1 MAGGAGG
8 PPTDPL
14 PSRGHSHVSSRGA
27 PWASASGTMLQPPP
41 GPPQWRAP
49 SRPPEV
55 SPKERCAPGG
65 GGCCARCRLLG
76 NSSSCFH
83 LPGAV
88 LSRQAAVVSATRER
102 VLHPTA
108 APRPRETPAAW
119 PWVSPGGVALQRH
132 TFWPGGLEPNPEQTG
147 TVNVFTYLTWLG
159 FFFFPRQKSH
169 LTSYRVEQGSLTA
182 LCPKSFSEAPGP
194 GLPGQRHT
202 SGWLWSGREEP
213 WVACPPG
220 EGPHEAASCWACGP
234 QPPAAGRGA
243 RRVGPR
249 LNSLPSLLHH
259 APRQQL
265 LRPPLDKHASHEV
278 TYATLPEPG
287 APGGAGHFPAEAL

>member
-1 MAGGAGG
+1 MEVDGGGRRGWGTTHGPPPESGALPRLQSGG
-8 PPTDPL
+8 PLGQCQRHD
-14 PSRGHSHVSSRGA
+14 A
-27 PWASASGTMLQPPP
+27 AAPP

-159 FFFFPRQKSH
+159 FFFFSPPK
-169 LTSYRVEQGSLTA
+169 
-182 LCPKSFSEAPGP
+182 KSFNF
-194 GLPGQRHT
+194 L
-202 SGWLWSGREEP
+202 
-213 WVACPPG
+213 
-220 EGPHEAASCWACGP
+220 
-234 QPPAAGRGA
+234 
-243 RRVGPR
+243 
-249 LNSLPSLLHH
+249 
-259 APRQQL
+259 
-265 LRPPLDKHASHEV
+265 
-278 TYATLPEPG
+278 
-287 APGGAGHFPAEAL
+287 

>member
-1 MAGGAGG
+1 M
-8 PPTDPL
+8 DPF
-14 PSRGHSHVSSRGA
+14 PSRGHSRVSSRG
-27 PWASASGTMLQPPP
+27 PP
-41 GPPQWRAP
+41 GPVPAARCCSP
-49 SRPPEV
+49 PRPRPPV
-55 SPKERCAPGG
+55 ACAISAPQGLSQREMCSRGG
-65 GGCCARCRLLG
+65 GGCRARCRLLG

-88 LSRQAAVVSATRER
+88 LSRQAAVVSVTRER
-102 VLHPTA
+102 VLHPPTA

-119 PWVSPGGVALQRH
+119 PWVAPGGVALQCH

-147 TVNVFTYLTWLG
+147 TVNVFTSLTWLG
-159 FFFFPRQKSH
+159 FFFFFSRQKSN

-234 QPPAAGRGA
+234 AAPGSRA
-243 RRVGPR
+243 R
-249 LNSLPSLLHH
+249 
-259 APRQQL
+259 
-265 LRPPLDKHASHEV
+265 
-278 TYATLPEPG
+278 G
-287 APGGAGHFPAEAL
+287 APGGSSP

>member
-41 GPPQWRAP
+41 APPVACAISAP
-49 SRPPEV
+49 RGLSQREMC
-55 SPKERCAPGG
+55 SGG
-65 GGCCARCRLLG
+65 GGLLC
-76 NSSSCFH
+76 S
-83 LPGAV
+83 LP
-88 LSRQAAVVSATRER
+88 
-102 VLHPTA
+102 P
-108 APRPRETPAAW
+108 PREQQLLLPPPGCRPVPSSGSCLCNARARPAPDSCAEAQ
-119 PWVSPGGVALQRH
+119 GDARRVAL
-132 TFWPGGLEPNPEQTG
+132 GLSGRRGPPAPHVLAWRSG
-147 TVNVFTYLTWLG
+147 TKSRANWDCKCVYLLDLAG

-182 LCPKSFSEAPGP
+182 LCLKSFSEAPGP

-234 QPPAAGRGA
+234 AAPGSQA
-243 RRVGPR
+243 R
-249 LNSLPSLLHH
+249 
-259 APRQQL
+259 
-265 LRPPLDKHASHEV
+265 
-278 TYATLPEPG
+278 G
-287 APGGAGHFPAEAL
+287 APGGSSP